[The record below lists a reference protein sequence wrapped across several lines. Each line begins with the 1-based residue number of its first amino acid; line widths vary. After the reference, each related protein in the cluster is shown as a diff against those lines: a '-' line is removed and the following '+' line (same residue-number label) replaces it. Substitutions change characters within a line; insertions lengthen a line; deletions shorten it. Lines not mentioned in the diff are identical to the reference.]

1 VAAPRRSVGRIERD
15 GLHARRKRTK
25 AEAANRRQRMYLLS
39 PRQSDIVALAKAQGR
54 VSVEGLADRFNVT
67 PQTIRK
73 DLNDLCERGVL
84 QRYHGG
90 AILASGTANL
100 GYEARRKLATDEKRR
115 IGLKAASLIPDSSSL
130 LINIGTT
137 TEQVAAALRGKS
149 GLLVITNNMNVANIL
164 QGYEQIEIIVAGG
177 VVRHLDGGVV
187 GEAAVDFI
195 RQFKVDYAVIG
206 TSAIDEDGTLLDF
219 DYREVKVAQ
228 AIMNCAR
235 KSILVADSMKFERT
249 APVRI
254 GHISQL
260 DYFVTDRPPPSRV
273 RELCRE
279 HEVSVEVAEP
289 A

>member
-1 VAAPRRSVGRIERD
+1 MD
-15 GLHARRKRTK
+15 
-25 AEAANRRQRMYLLS
+25 LLT
-39 PRQSDIVALAKAQGR
+39 PRQTDIVGLAKTEGR
-54 VSVEGLADRFNVT
+54 VSVEALAHRFNVT
-67 PQTIRK
+67 AQTIRK

-90 AILASGTANL
+90 ALLSSGIANF
-100 GYEARRKLATDEKRR
+100 GYEARRKLATEEKRW
-115 IGLKAASLIPDSSSL
+115 IGKKAASVIPDSSSL

-137 TEQVAAALRGKS
+137 IEQVAVALRNKQ
-149 GLLVITNNMNVANIL
+149 GLLAITNNTNVVNIL
-164 QGYEQIEIIVAGG
+164 QGYEQIEVIIAGG
-177 VVRHLDGGVV
+177 VVRHFDGGVV

-228 AIMNCAR
+228 AIIDCAR

-254 GHISQL
+254 GHLSQL
-260 DYFVTDRPPPSRV
+260 DYFVTNGPVPPRL
-273 RELCRE
+273 RDICRDN
-279 HEVSVEVAEP
+279 EVQIEIAPKS
-289 A
+289 

>member
-1 VAAPRRSVGRIERD
+1 MQDFS
-15 GLHARRKRTK
+15 H
-25 AEAANRRQRMYLLS
+25 RQNEIL
-39 PRQSDIVALAKAQGR
+39 ALARSAGR
-54 VSVEGLADRFNVT
+54 VSVDDLAVRFNVT

-100 GYEARRKLATDEKRR
+100 GYEARRKLATEEKRR
-115 IGLKAASLIPDSSSL
+115 IGIKAASLIPDSSSL

-137 TEQVAAALRGKS
+137 TEQVAAALRGKQ

-195 RQFKVDYAVIG
+195 RQFKVDYAIIG

-228 AIMNCAR
+228 AIIDCAR
-235 KSILVADSMKFERT
+235 KSILVADRMKFART

-254 GHISQL
+254 GHVSQL
-260 DYFVTDRPPPSRV
+260 DYFVTDAEPPARL
-273 RELCRE
+273 RELCRDSD
-279 HEVSVEVAEP
+279 VAIEVADP

>member
-1 VAAPRRSVGRIERD
+1 MEP
-15 GLHARRKRTK
+15 LK
-25 AEAANRRQRMYLLS
+25 
-39 PRQSDIVALAKAQGR
+39 PRQAHIVALARSQGR
-54 VSVEGLADRFNVT
+54 VNVESLTDRFHVT
-67 PQTIRK
+67 PQTIRR

-84 QRYHGG
+84 QRFHGG
-90 AILASGTANL
+90 AILASGIANV
-100 GYEARRKLATDEKRR
+100 GYEARRKLATEEKRR
-115 IGLKAASLIPDSSSL
+115 IGVRAASLIPDSSSL

-137 TEQVAAALRGKS
+137 TEQVALALRGKH
-149 GLLVITNNMNVANIL
+149 GLLAITNNIHVVNIL
-164 QGYEQIEIIVAGG
+164 QGSQEIEIIVAGG
-177 VVRHLDGGVV
+177 VVRQSDGGIV

-228 AIMNCAR
+228 AIMECAR

-260 DYFVTDRPPPSRV
+260 DYFVTDVAPQPRLRDV
-273 RELCRE
+273 CRDS
-279 HEVSVEVAEP
+279 EVQVEVAL

>member
-1 VAAPRRSVGRIERD
+1 MD
-15 GLHARRKRTK
+15 
-25 AEAANRRQRMYLLS
+25 LLT
-39 PRQSDIVALAKAQGR
+39 PRQMDIVGLARSEGR
-54 VSVEGLADRFNVT
+54 VSVDALADRFGVT

-73 DLNDLCERGVL
+73 DLNELCDRGLL

-90 AILASGTANL
+90 ASLASGIANF

-115 IGLKAASLIPDSSSL
+115 IGVRAASLVPDNSSL

-137 TEQVAAALRGKS
+137 TEQVAMALRNKQ
-149 GLLVITNNMNVANIL
+149 GLLAITNNINVVNIL
-164 QGYEQIEIIVAGG
+164 QGYEQIEVIVAGG
-177 VVRHLDGGVV
+177 ILRHFDGGVV

-254 GHISQL
+254 GHVSQL
-260 DYFVTDRPPPSRV
+260 DYFVTNARLPPR
-273 RELCRE
+273 LNDICRD
-279 HEVSVEVAEP
+279 HEVQVEIAAEP
-289 A
+289 